1 MNAHASVSAPRHFEA
16 PFRFRHDLCGHPLLG
31 LPALAELAAGL
42 PGDRVEYN
50 SGRLQ
55 PNQDPDATP
64 GVDLP
69 PEEVVRRI
77 ETCGAW
83 MVLRNVEQMPAY
95 RALLEDTLDR
105 LARQLGHTGRRAT
118 GMGDVEGFIFVA
130 SAGSVT
136 PFHADYEENLF
147 LHLAGPKTFH
157 LFDNRDR
164 SFVSDADLE
173 TFPGKHR
180 NLGYDDAFYARGEH
194 HLMRPGDGLY
204 VPYAWPHWVE
214 TGDGHAVSI
223 AVTWKTRAVRRHNAL
238 LFMNAVLRRLG
249 WPQTAP
255 GRRPLWDAA
264 KVAAYWPLRLA
275 IAPLMKAEA
284 LRRLLRGALFGRKAN
299 YFYRRRK
306 AGA

>member
-1 MNAHASVSAPRHFEA
+1 MNAHAALSAPIAFDA
-16 PFRFRHDLCGHPLLG
+16 PFRFAHDLCGHPLLS
-31 LPALAELAAGL
+31 LPALAELAARL

-64 GVDLP
+64 GIDLAP
-69 PEEVVRRI
+69 DEVVRRI

-83 MVLRNVEQMPAY
+83 MVLRNVEQVPAY
-95 RALLEDTLDR
+95 RTLLENTLDR
-105 LARQLGHTGRRAT
+105 LARRFGHAGRLAA
-118 GMGDVEGFIFVA
+118 GMEEVEGFIFVA

-164 SFVSDADLE
+164 SFVSEADLE

-180 NLGYDDAFYARGEH
+180 NLAYDDSFYARGQH
-194 HLMRPGDGLY
+194 HQMHPGEGLY

-214 TGDGHAVSI
+214 TGDRFAVSI
-223 AVTWKTRAVRRHNAL
+223 AVTWKTRAVRRRNAL

-249 WPQTAP
+249 WPQPAP
-255 GRRPLWDAA
+255 DRRPMWDAA
-264 KVAAYWPLRLA
+264 KIAAYRPLRLA
-275 IAPLMKAEA
+275 VKPLMRAEA
-284 LRRLLRGALFGRKAN
+284 LRRTLRGALFGRKAN
-299 YFYRRRK
+299 YFYRRDS
-306 AGA
+306 ADA